1 MNIRKGISS
10 WRGIVWLR
18 SMLQRQHHHCPF
30 ANSKLDSVEKHPDE
44 WITELESLEEWYGW
58 YSTKMSDM
66 DFMIHVLSNLPEVY
80 DVVLDGMEGR
90 LMLKDGDSQNLTI
103 EDVRDKLNN
112 WYERIDERER
122 IGMNTE
128 VALTAFKGNCYK
140 WGKVNTD
147 IVEENVRRK
156 MITKEVQLGAM
167 LLLW

>member
-1 MNIRKGISS
+1 
-10 WRGIVWLR
+10 
-18 SMLQRQHHHCPF
+18 
-30 ANSKLDSVEKHPDE
+30 
-44 WITELESLEEWYGW
+44 
-58 YSTKMSDM
+58 MSDM